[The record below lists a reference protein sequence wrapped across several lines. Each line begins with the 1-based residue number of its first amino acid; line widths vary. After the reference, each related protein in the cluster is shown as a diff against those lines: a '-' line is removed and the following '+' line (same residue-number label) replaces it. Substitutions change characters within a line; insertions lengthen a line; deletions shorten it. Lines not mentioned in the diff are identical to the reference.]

1 MIDGQH
7 EFINGYDLSPKGII
21 KHLNLEQP
29 VYEYTASFGHMGEY
43 FMGIVKKICP
53 ELCQ

>member
-29 VYEYTASFGHMGEY
+29 VYEYTVKVSDIWGGY
-43 FMGIVKKICP
+43 FLG
-53 ELCQ
+53 